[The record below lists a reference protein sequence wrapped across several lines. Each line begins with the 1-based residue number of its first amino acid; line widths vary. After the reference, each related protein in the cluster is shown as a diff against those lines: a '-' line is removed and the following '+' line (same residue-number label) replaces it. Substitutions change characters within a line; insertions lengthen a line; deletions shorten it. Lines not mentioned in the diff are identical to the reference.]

1 MKLLEPPKPSP
12 PRPRVGAILLF
23 GGNLGLV
30 LLNWWLWAHR

>member
-1 MKLLEPPKPSP
+1 MILIEPPKPSP
-12 PRPRVGAILLF
+12 RSRVGSMLLF